1 MPPKQTQ
8 SNSLLISKSLTELEY
23 IKKDIVGIRNEIS
36 VILKYMREKEEKFIV
51 VKRDNDRLEKELSE
65 RIAQAWW

>member
-51 VKRDNDRLEKELSE
+51 VKRDNDRLEKELTE